1 MSDLKRLKK
10 LVINGD
16 DETAVRIA
24 NEMLQEF
31 KPQEIVNVLTEGMR
45 EMGEQFEKR
54 IIYLPEL
61 LIASEALMAVMNVIE
76 PYLKAENKS
85 FKNKATV
92 VIGTVAGDIHEIG
105 KNIVSML
112 LKTSGYY
119 VIDLGLD
126 VSVSQFINK
135 ADEVNADVIGLS
147 ALMTSTRRVQKEV
160 IAQLSQEGK
169 RGKYKVII
177 GGAAVS
183 QKWANEIG
191 ADAYCE
197 DAFATI
203 RYMEALSC

>member
-1 MSDLKRLKK
+1 MTALERLKEVVK
-10 LVINGD
+10 NGD

-24 NEMLQEF
+24 NEMLQKIE
-31 KPQEIVNVLTEGMR
+31 PQAIVNVLTEGMR
-45 EMGEQFEKR
+45 EMGEQFEKKT
-54 IIYLPEL
+54 IYLPEL
-61 LIASEALMAVMNVIE
+61 LIASEALMAVMDVVE
-76 PYLKAENKS
+76 PHLKAKNES
-85 FKNKATV
+85 FQNKATV

-112 LKTSGYY
+112 LKASGYH

-126 VSVSQFINK
+126 VAVSQFISK
-135 ADEVNADVIGLS
+135 AEEINADVIGLS

-160 IAQLSQEGK
+160 IEQLSKEGK
-169 RGKYKVII
+169 REKYKVII

-203 RYMEALSC
+203 RYMEALN